1 MPRLTDIRKQA
12 LDEMMK
18 EAFFEATV
26 AVLNEHGVEGMTMD
40 RVAAAAGVAK
50 GSLYRYFR
58 GKRDLLEFVFT
69 KVVDPIFQ
77 AFEELAAK
85 QQPAIELLS
94 GHLEALLEH
103 VAKHA
108 RVHRLLFEDD
118 AAHGLLQPSERR
130 TSEAAGRQ
138 MATVFQQG
146 IEEGVFRPQDPLL
159 LAHMYLGLTKGVL
172 QSRPP
177 LDEPEHRKDVHRLII
192 GTFLSGIATDKG
204 RVAFDG

>member
-1 MPRLTDIRKQA
+1 MPKLTVIRKQA

-18 EAFFEATV
+18 EALFEATV
-26 AVLNEHGVEGMTMD
+26 AVLAEHGVEGMTMD

-58 GKRDLLEFVFT
+58 GKRELLEFVFT

-77 AFEELAAK
+77 VFEELSAK
-85 QQPAIELLS
+85 QCPAIEFLS
-94 GHLEALLEH
+94 EHLKALLEH

-108 RVHRLLFEDD
+108 QVHRLLFEDD

-130 TSEAAGRQ
+130 TAEVASRQLAGVFRQ
-138 MATVFQQG
+138 GMD
-146 IEEGVFRPQDPLL
+146 EGVFRPQDPLM

-177 LDEPEHRKDVHRLII
+177 LGEAEQRTNLHRLIME
-192 GTFLSGIATDKG
+192 TFLDGIAADKG
-204 RVAFDG
+204 RVSVDP